1 MSLVNKRY
9 SWAPKSNRKE
19 SMTMII
25 DNDTIAK
32 SVVKKL
38 SFSFSSNMKN
48 TSIKHNERK
57 PEDEASLKD
66 YGKHINWSKTSD
78 NKILV
83 SKNIKDVYK
92 EVFQDAVDAYNEKQ
106 KRSDRKIKNFF
117 SKVKKSKNLDTQK
130 EFIIQAGKVGQQ
142 LDSDSEKNERLQKQV
157 LETYLDEFQK
167 TYPQLHV
174 YSAVIH
180 VDEKS
185 PHMHLAV
192 VPEATG
198 YKRGVAKQP
207 SFSKA
212 VGIKNI
218 DDFREFCEANRN
230 LLKQAVEQVLGADVQ
245 REEVG
250 THAYLPPQALRDAW
264 AKADEKTRQAEETL
278 DDAKDQA
285 SDIVAKAK
293 EEAKK
298 IASDAKTKAD
308 ANREV
313 MQYRSDQ
320 MSKVDDAVKAYAH
333 EQKSKVDNAVVA
345 YKEGQKSK
353 VDNALV
359 AYKEQEKKKVTDEAD
374 KIRKDAQT
382 DASLIKSDLI
392 RKRAELTDRETDVT
406 SRETAVTA
414 RELAMDEKESNYTS
428 DLELLQ
434 KRQQEQEKK
443 EQEVKAREDALEER
457 EARFSDQVKEFWKKV
472 EAWTFDRLKLQKLA
486 KVAKKEQ
493 EKPKPEEKPQD
504 VIDAIEFG
512 KGLEFTTDDEEE
524 QDQGKGLQR

>member
-1 MSLVNKRY
+1 
-9 SWAPKSNRKE
+9 
-19 SMTMII
+19 MII
-25 DNDTIAK
+25 DNNTLAK
-32 SVVKKL
+32 SVTKKL

-48 TSIKHNERK
+48 TSIKHNERTLADK
-57 PEDEASLKD
+57 ADLKD
-66 YGKHINWSKTSD
+66 YGKHINWAKTQDNEIIISKPI
-78 NKILV
+78 KEV
-83 SKNIKDVYK
+83 YKDV
-92 EVFQDAVDAYNEKQ
+92 FQGAVDEYNRKQ

-130 EFIIQAGKVGQQ
+130 EFIVQAGKMGQQ
-142 LDSDSEKNERLQKQV
+142 LDSDPQENERLQKQV

-185 PHMHLAV
+185 PHMHMAV
-192 VPEATG
+192 VPEASG

-230 LLKQAVEQVLGADVQ
+230 LLKRSVEQVLGADVQ

-264 AKADEKTRQAEETL
+264 AKADEKTQEAQDTL
-278 DDAKDQA
+278 DDAKEEA
-285 SDIVAKAK
+285 SEIVSKAK

-298 IASDAKTKAD
+298 IASDAKSKAD
-308 ANREV
+308 VNREV

-320 MSKVDDAVKAYAH
+320 LSKVDNAVKAYAH
-333 EQKSKVDNAVVA
+333 EQKSKVDNAVVT
-345 YKEGQKSK
+345 YKEEEKTK
-353 VDNALV
+353 VHNALK
-359 AYKEQEKKKVTDEAD
+359 AYYDEEKKKAD
-374 KIRKDAQT
+374 ADAKQIRQDAKI

-392 RKRAELTDRETDVT
+392 RKRAELTERETDVT
-406 SRETAVTA
+406 A
-414 RELAMDEKESNYTS
+414 RELEMDEKESKYT
-428 DLELLQ
+428 DALELLQ

-443 EQEVKAREDALEER
+443 EQELKAREDALSEKETKFT
-457 EARFSDQVKEFWKKV
+457 EQVKAFWKKV
-472 EAWTFDRLKLQKLA
+472 EAWTFDRLKLKKLA
-486 KVAKKEQ
+486 KVAKEEQ
-493 EKPKPEEKPQD
+493 EKPKPEKTPQQ
-504 VIDAIEFG
+504 VLDAIGFD
-512 KGLEFTTDDEEE
+512 KGLNFMDDEEE
-524 QDQGKGLQR
+524 KKGLQQ